1 MKNNKKQS
9 IVNNML
15 DPNFLE
21 RILNSKIPNQVLKKF
36 NEKEH
41 REEIGELIDLKDLKT
56 KSEAEIYKA
65 LNSMLLN
72 KQ

>member
-1 MKNNKKQS
+1 MSKKQNT
-9 IVNNML
+9 INNIL

-21 RILNSKIPNQVLKKF
+21 RILNKKISNKELKKF

-41 REEIGELIDLKDLKT
+41 REKIAELIDLKDLKT
-56 KSEAEIYKA
+56 KSEAEIYKV
-65 LNSMLLN
+65 LNSMFLN